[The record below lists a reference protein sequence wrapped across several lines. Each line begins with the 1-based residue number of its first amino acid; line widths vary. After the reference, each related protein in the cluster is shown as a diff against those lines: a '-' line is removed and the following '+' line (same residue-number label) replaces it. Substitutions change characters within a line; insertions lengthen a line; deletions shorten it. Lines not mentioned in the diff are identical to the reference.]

1 MDNVVIG
8 QYIPGDSIIHKLD
21 PRMKIILL
29 VLMIVITFMAPSLI
43 YVSLVLL
50 FVICII
56 LLSKTPLRKVIKGLK
71 SLIFLLCFTIII
83 QLGYET
89 SGELLFKYQMNM
101 TLYNLVISVGLLVLY
116 FLTKSF
122 IKFKFTYFLLL
133 VALSLYLQYSFNE
146 GLLLFSYNLR
156 VYESGVNMA
165 GYVFI
170 RIVSVV
176 LLSSLLTFTTSPN
189 DLNNGIESVLSPLKI
204 IKVPV
209 GEIAMMLSLVLRFVP
224 TLLQE
229 TNKIMKAQASRGVDF
244 LESSFS
250 KKIQQIVS
258 LLVPMFVISL
268 KRAEELADAME
279 SRGYVIG
286 EKRTKLDEM
295 KIKAKDIMALLVI
308 SLLMAVIIYAKWFS

>member
-133 VALSLYLQYSFNE
+133 VALSLYLQYS
-146 GLLLFSYNLR
+146 L
-156 VYESGVNMA
+156 
-165 GYVFI
+165 
-170 RIVSVV
+170 
-176 LLSSLLTFTTSPN
+176 
-189 DLNNGIESVLSPLKI
+189 
-204 IKVPV
+204 
-209 GEIAMMLSLVLRFVP
+209 
-224 TLLQE
+224 
-229 TNKIMKAQASRGVDF
+229 
-244 LESSFS
+244 
-250 KKIQQIVS
+250 
-258 LLVPMFVISL
+258 
-268 KRAEELADAME
+268 
-279 SRGYVIG
+279 
-286 EKRTKLDEM
+286 
-295 KIKAKDIMALLVI
+295 
-308 SLLMAVIIYAKWFS
+308 